1 MEILAHLNKPYVKLD
16 KENCIITFKGK
27 SYPEHP
33 STFYEPI
40 IEELNKCSDHME
52 GEIITINLALEI
64 MNSVST
70 KYIYNIIKSI
80 DESSKKLNINWY
92 YEEDDDDMKEEGYVF
107 KNFFKNSNFN
117 IILTT
122 SINDLKLL

>member
-1 MEILAHLNKPYVKLD
+1 MEIDAHTNKPYVKLD

-33 STFYEPI
+33 SNFYDPI
-40 IEELNKCSDHME
+40 VEELIKCSEHME

-70 KYIYNIIKSI
+70 KYIYNIINYINKSAK
-80 DESSKKLNINWY
+80 ELNVNWY
-92 YEEDDDDMKEEGYVF
+92 YEEDDEDMKEEGYIF
-107 KNFFKNSNFN
+107 ENSFKNSNFN
-117 IILTT
+117 IIPITD
-122 SINDLKLL
+122 INTLLI

>member
-1 MEILAHLNKPYVKLD
+1 MEIRAHLNKPYVKLD

-33 STFYEPI
+33 STFYDPI
-40 IEELNKCSDHME
+40 VEELNKCSEHME

-70 KYIYNIIKSI
+70 KYIYNIINYINKSTK
-80 DESSKKLNINWY
+80 ELNINWY
-92 YEEDDDDMKEEGYVF
+92 YEEDDEDMKEEGYMF
-107 KNFFKNSNFN
+107 KNSFKNSNFN
-117 IILTT
+117 IIPITD
-122 SINDLKLL
+122 INTLLI

>member
-64 MNSVST
+64 MNSIST

-122 SINDLKLL
+122 SINDLKLV

>member
-122 SINDLKLL
+122 NINDLKLL

>member
-1 MEILAHLNKPYVKLD
+1 MEIHAHSNKPYVKLD

-33 STFYEPI
+33 STFYDPI
-40 IEELNKCSDHME
+40 VEELNKCSEHME

-70 KYIYNIIKSI
+70 KYIYNIINSI
-80 DESSKKLNINWY
+80 NKSSKELNINWY
-92 YEEDDDDMKEEGYVF
+92 YEEDDEDMKEEGHLFENAF
-107 KNFFKNSNFN
+107 KKANF
-117 IILTT
+117 
-122 SINDLKLL
+122 KLIGVSDIEHVSK

>member
-1 MEILAHLNKPYVKLD
+1 MEIHAHLNKPYVKLD

-33 STFYEPI
+33 SNFYDPI
-40 IEELNKCSDHME
+40 VEELNKCSEHME

-70 KYIYNIIKSI
+70 KYIYNII
-80 DESSKKLNINWY
+80 NY
-92 YEEDDDDMKEEGYVF
+92 
-107 KNFFKNSNFN
+107 
-117 IILTT
+117 IL
-122 SINDLKLL
+122 